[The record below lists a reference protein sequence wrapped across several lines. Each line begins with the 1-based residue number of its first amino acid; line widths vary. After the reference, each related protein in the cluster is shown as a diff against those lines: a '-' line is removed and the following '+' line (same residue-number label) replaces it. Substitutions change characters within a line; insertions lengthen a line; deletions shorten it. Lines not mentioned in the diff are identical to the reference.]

1 MLPAVLL
8 RFFYRGARRAL
19 ELVVLRFRAVDEKDV
34 EILVLRH
41 QLSVLRRQVERPRF
55 DDVDRAVLATLSAV
69 LPRRRWPAFVVQP
82 ATVLAW
88 HRRLVARRWTYQY
101 RRPGRP
107 PTAAEIGRLVLRL
120 ASENPIWGDRRIHSE
135 LVGLGYR
142 MAPSTVWEIL
152 RQAGV
157 DPAPRRSGP
166 TWSQFLAAQARASWL
181 ATS

>member
-1 MLPAVLL
+1 M
-8 RFFYRGARRAL
+8 
-19 ELVVLRFRAVDEKDV
+19 
-34 EILVLRH
+34 
-41 QLSVLRRQVERPRF
+41 
-55 DDVDRAVLATLSAV
+55 LATLSAV